1 MMSRRSGRQWAV
13 TPDFILQLREKVGHQ
28 ELWLPGVTAVILD
41 GDRVLLVKRSD
52 NGQWTPVTGICDPH
66 EEAHLAAIREAKEE
80 TGVDINVERL
90 LWVQAVGPVEYPNGD
105 VTSYMD
111 TAFVCS
117 LEEGSSEA
125 YVADDE
131 STEVRWFP
139 LDALPPM
146 KPRFTHLIHA
156 ANTGISGFGS
166 QN

>member
-1 MMSRRSGRQWAV
+1 M

-41 GDRVLLVKRSD
+41 GDAVLLVKRSD
-52 NGQWTPVTGICDPH
+52 NGQWTPVTGICEPQ
-66 EEAHLAAIREAKEE
+66 EEAHLTAIREAAEE
-80 TGVDINVERL
+80 TGVRIKVDRL

-117 LEEGSSEA
+117 LEEDSPEA
-125 YVADDE
+125 HVADDE